1 VHEMDPMMI
10 LTAIVT
16 LPLIFFIPGYVTF
29 TVFKV
34 NKIENPKLSFF
45 ETVFLQILCSI
56 CITGWV
62 ALTLAEIGHFSLWFL
77 SALLLSYSLLIVI
90 TFKIKISSCTLPR
103 LKRNLETIFLILI
116 IALAIVLF
124 FHPSQEINLQHDIGV
139 YINTGVNIAKT
150 GSITIYDPILR
161 TMPDSLRDDFY
172 HIFDEPYPMYE
183 GKQFPDFS
191 IINSDLGIVL
201 PFQPPLRQV
210 WFAIFYSL
218 FGLFGGLYSQ
228 PFFGL
233 VAVLSVFLV
242 GKSIWNWRVGAIA
255 STLLTVNFAQVFFSQ
270 YTSPEI
276 LFQFLTFSGIAT
288 FILFLR
294 HHNGFFGIVSAMCF
308 GQLFMT
314 RIDAPFILIPLIPIV
329 FCVLLTSKQS
339 KIYYY
344 FIITLFV
351 SWFHSLAYHKFFG
364 EPYMYNL
371 FGNIKG
377 AYGISLTPT
386 MVVTTLFS
394 GSVIIL
400 ILLFVTIYF
409 KKSVILD
416 KLRFKLYE
424 ITYIPQLLIF
434 LTIIFI
440 VYIWITSPSK
450 EQSPLITTLILMP
463 RGGMDPI
470 VALSWF
476 VGWFGLGLAF
486 FGLLSMLYRK
496 PHTKSYIFIGIVSL
510 TLLINFYTLS
520 NNPAFPWAMRRT
532 IPIVIPTIMI
542 FIGYSIDRIKDLLTG
557 ITTNNS
563 WINKLTIILLIS
575 VLIVPS
581 VNMDKK
587 LIQPQYDGFVG
598 QVDELANF
606 FPNGSIVLESNSG
619 YINRLS
625 VPLKYIHNKN
635 SIFLENGPPNTEEF
649 VEMVKLWNQQGKNVY
664 LIVQPKIR
672 LDSFSKNMSNA
683 IQFEHEATF
692 TLNFSSISWEWYQFS
707 NKRVEREYEV
717 EVYRLII
724 RS

>member
-1 VHEMDPMMI
+1 M
-10 LTAIVT
+10 
-16 LPLIFFIPGYVTF
+16 
-29 TVFKV
+29 
-34 NKIENPKLSFF
+34 KI
-45 ETVFLQILCSI
+45 I
-56 CITGWV
+56 
-62 ALTLAEIGHFSLWFL
+62 
-77 SALLLSYSLLIVI
+77 
-90 TFKIKISSCTLPR
+90 SCTLPR
-103 LKRNLETIFLILI
+103 LKRNRETIFLILI

-124 FHPSQEINLQHDIGV
+124 FHPSQEINLEHDIGA
-139 YINTGVNIAKT
+139 YINIGVNIAKT
-150 GSITIYDPILR
+150 GSINIYDPIII

-183 GKQFPDFS
+183 GKQFPGFS
-191 IINSDLGIVL
+191 IIDSDLGTVL
-201 PFQPPLRQV
+201 PSRPPLQQV
-210 WFAIFYSL
+210 WFAIFYSF

-233 VAVLSVFLV
+233 LAVLSVFLV

-294 HHNGFFGIVSAMCF
+294 NHNGFFGIVSAMCF
-308 GQLFMT
+308 GQLFIT
-314 RIDAPFILIPLIPIV
+314 RIDAPLILIPLIPIV
-329 FCVLLTSKQS
+329 FFILLTHEES

-344 FIITLFV
+344 FIITLLV
-351 SWFHSLAYHKFFG
+351 SWFHSLAHYKFFG
-364 EPYMYNL
+364 EPYMYTL

-386 MVVTTLFS
+386 IVITTLFS
-394 GSVIIL
+394 SSVIVM
-400 ILLFVTIYF
+400 ILLFATVYLKRCVNI
-409 KKSVILD
+409 D
-416 KLRFKLYE
+416 KLRCKLYE
-424 ITYIPQLLIF
+424 ITYHPQLWIF

-440 VYIWITSPSK
+440 VYIWLTSPSK
-450 EQSPLITTLILMP
+450 EQSPLITTLILIR
-463 RGGMDPI
+463 RGGMDPT

-486 FGLLSMLYRK
+486 FGFLSMLYRK

-510 TLLINFYTLS
+510 PLLINFYTLS

-542 FIGYSIDRIKDLLTG
+542 FIGYSMDRIKDLLTG

-563 WINKLTIILLIS
+563 WTNKLIILMIS
-575 VLIVPS
+575 VLIISS
-581 VNMDKK
+581 VNMNQT
-587 LIQPQYDGFVG
+587 LLQPQYDGFVG

-606 FPNGSIVLESNSG
+606 FPNDSIVLESNSG

-625 VPLKYIHNKN
+625 VPLKYIYNKN
-635 SIFLENGPPNTEEF
+635 SIFLEKEPPNTEEF
-649 VEMVKLWNQQGKNVY
+649 VEMVKLWNNDGKNVY
-664 LIVQPKIR
+664 LIVQPKSR
-672 LDSFSKNMSNA
+672 LDSFSKNMPNT

-692 TLNFSSISWEWYQFS
+692 TLNFSSVSWEWYQFS
-707 NKRVEREYEV
+707 NKRMEREYEV
-717 EVYRLII
+717 EVYKLII
-724 RS
+724 IS